1 MERHPINPWTWQ
13 EALGYSQ
20 AIEIVAGQRVLYCAG
35 QTASGPD
42 GRARYAGD
50 MRAQLS
56 AALDNVEAV
65 LGAGGYALRDVV
77 RLNYYVTDIGAFFA
91 GFDAIRERLCASGAP
106 PAGTLLGVTRLAR
119 PELMVEMEATAVR

>member
-1 MERHPINPWTWQ
+1 M
-13 EALGYSQ
+13 YD
-20 AIEIVAGQRVLYCAG
+20 AGEPNETFFRMLEKNVRMPVRVF
-35 QTASGPD
+35 
-42 GRARYAGD
+42 GD